1 MQTYN
6 LDIDE
11 LILDPQRQLHFVP
24 SSFNRTR
31 ICSKLKKNVT
41 KDIPNEIRYCAEQS
55 GIFSSKTTYNL
66 VFSSK
71 TVSNLVFSSKA
82 TSSLVFSSK
91 ATFITFEELIH

>member
-11 LILDPQRQLHFVP
+11 LIPDLLRQLHFVP

-31 ICSKLKKNVT
+31 ICSAEKKNVT

-55 GIFSSKTTYNL
+55 DIQQQNYEHSGIQSQNHGHSAVRQQNHEH
-66 VFSSK
+66 SHG
-71 TVSNLVFSSKA
+71 
-82 TSSLVFSSK
+82 
-91 ATFITFEELIH
+91 IQ